1 MPQAVGEG
9 FADGALRAALGQSH
23 FHGGLDPRDDGGAA
37 PCAFALPQGGA
48 GFAFP
53 QAFFDPVEMG
63 DEQDDPC
70 GVLVGG
76 DVEGFGEVAPDV
88 GEAGDEPGSGIGL
101 GVRLVGSVA
110 VTLDVSAKVSAEGFD
125 ELIRSATD
133 APVVEEAAA
142 GHFGDPQ
149 VALLRFATAG
159 HEVAHGGFIKLEV
172 VRGECLGADGAGDG
186 LEQADG
192 LVDPVDDEVAWEANA
207 VAVEDGLLAVK
218 REVVDVFPDEQ
229 VGEQSGC
236 WQPADERGGRGGRD
250 DGREVAA
257 FLAAELRA
265 DDAAFEKPRRGDVE
279 QLGDF
284 LADALEC
291 SGIGGYEVGDDLGGL
306 GGLGGE
312 VFQAGDPGAVGG
324 ALFRAG
330 YSWLFTL
337 VLTSA
342 AVLNP
347 VVLAQVWTSMND
359 GVLALCILI
368 FAVSMVTWVKQEDG
382 RFLVAGVA
390 AMMLALN
397 LKFSAIPIF
406 VILCGFACA
415 GAYLM
420 RGLPKAYTAAALLF
434 VPAVAAIFL
443 FGWSPY
449 MQNFLEQGHIFHP
462 IMGKEAIDIMIGDGA
477 AYNNTPEVLKEMS
490 APERFFFSLFSETH
504 AGYET
509 LPRLK
514 LPFTVSPE
522 ELRAAGG
529 VDVRLAGFGPFF
541 SGSLLLTLGAAILL
555 YVRRAECGPA
565 ARVLLFVA
573 GALLVSVILMPQ
585 NWWARYV
592 PQFWFVPVCVAAA
605 ALTVDRRL
613 VQYLGAALVAAA
625 LAGSLAAGGASAWL
639 SANRSMDA
647 DAQIQRLAGTGQRYC
662 VNPDMVESRI
672 FLMQGAGIDAVYTPV
687 EAMACAAPESFDGY
701 GPDRTGGLI
710 CACPE

>member
-1 MPQAVGEG
+1 MQFAFLYAKRANQVTAGTKRPVGNRMIDQLFQNG
-9 FADGALRAALGQSH
+9 FRQERAAARAVAPSVLWAAGTSLIL
-23 FHGGLDPRDDGGAA
+23 FPVLVFALTTLWFVVGGAIS
-37 PCAFALPQGGA
+37 
-48 GFAFP
+48 
-53 QAFFDPVEMG
+53 PVSG
-63 DEQDDPC
+63 RI
-70 GVLVGG
+70 VLVLCAAAALYVPGILFPG
-76 DVEGFGEVAPDV
+76 TARAAPFL
-88 GEAGDEPGSGIGL
+88 ALGL
-101 GVRLVGSVA
+101 GVLAALAAGLLHDTSIDGQHYHFQAIYALAEGWNPVHKPAPPPIVGDTITPWA
-110 VTLDVSAKVSAEGFD
+110 VHYPRAIWVVSANV
-125 ELIRSATD
+125 L
-133 APVVEEAAA
+133 AA
-142 GHFGDPQ
+142 GLPLAMVKLANLLVLFAAG
-149 VALLRFATAG
+149 AL
-159 HEVAHGGFIKLEV
+159 
-172 VRGECLGADGAGDG
+172 
-186 LEQADG
+186 
-192 LVDPVDDEVAWEANA
+192 
-207 VAVEDGLLAVK
+207 
-218 REVVDVFPDEQ
+218 
-229 VGEQSGC
+229 
-236 WQPADERGGRGGRD
+236 
-250 DGREVAA
+250 
-257 FLAAELRA
+257 
-265 DDAAFEKPRRGDVE
+265 
-279 QLGDF
+279 
-284 LADALEC
+284 
-291 SGIGGYEVGDDLGGL
+291 
-306 GGLGGE
+306 
-312 VFQAGDPGAVGG
+312 VGG

-330 YSWLFTL
+330 YSRLFTL

>member
-1 MPQAVGEG
+1 MQFAFLYAKRANQVTAGTKRPVGNRMIDQLFQNGFRQERAVARAVAPSVLWAAGTSLILFPVLV
-9 FADGALRAALGQSH
+9 FALTTLWFVVGGAISPVSGRIVLVLCAAAALYVPGILFPGTSRAAPFL
-23 FHGGLDPRDDGGAA
+23 
-37 PCAFALPQGGA
+37 AL
-48 GFAFP
+48 
-53 QAFFDPVEMG
+53 
-63 DEQDDPC
+63 
-70 GVLVGG
+70 
-76 DVEGFGEVAPDV
+76 
-88 GEAGDEPGSGIGL
+88 GL
-101 GVRLVGSVA
+101 GVLSALAAGLLHDTSIDGQHYHFQAIYALAEGWNPVHKPAPPPIVGDTITPWA
-110 VTLDVSAKVSAEGFD
+110 VHYPRAIWVVSANV
-125 ELIRSATD
+125 L
-133 APVVEEAAA
+133 AA
-142 GHFGDPQ
+142 GLPLAMVKLANLLVLFAAG
-149 VALLRFATAG
+149 AL
-159 HEVAHGGFIKLEV
+159 
-172 VRGECLGADGAGDG
+172 
-186 LEQADG
+186 
-192 LVDPVDDEVAWEANA
+192 
-207 VAVEDGLLAVK
+207 
-218 REVVDVFPDEQ
+218 
-229 VGEQSGC
+229 
-236 WQPADERGGRGGRD
+236 
-250 DGREVAA
+250 
-257 FLAAELRA
+257 
-265 DDAAFEKPRRGDVE
+265 
-279 QLGDF
+279 
-284 LADALEC
+284 
-291 SGIGGYEVGDDLGGL
+291 
-306 GGLGGE
+306 
-312 VFQAGDPGAVGG
+312 VGG

-330 YSWLFTL
+330 YSWLFAL

-368 FAVSMVTWVKQEDG
+368 FAVSMVAWINQEDR

-662 VNPDMVESRI
+662 VNPDMAESRI